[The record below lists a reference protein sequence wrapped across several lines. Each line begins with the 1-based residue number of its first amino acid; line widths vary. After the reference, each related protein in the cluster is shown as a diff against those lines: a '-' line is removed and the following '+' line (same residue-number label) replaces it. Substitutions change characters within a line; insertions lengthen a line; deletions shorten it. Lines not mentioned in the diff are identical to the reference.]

1 MELGRSPLLRLETMR
16 APEGFEP
23 SISCLL
29 DRRFN
34 QLSHGAV
41 GETPKQ
47 QSKHKD
53 EARDW
58 NDMERSKAQQGATIC
73 KITASEI

>member
-1 MELGRSPLLRLETMR
+1 MGEVQEKGQKIPFKDYPPQKSSQYTQVLQVNKQKIAFAETKEK

-34 QLSHGAV
+34 QLSHGAIHNY
-41 GETPKQ
+41 
-47 QSKHKD
+47 S
-53 EARDW
+53 A
-58 NDMERSKAQQGATIC
+58 
-73 KITASEI
+73 